1 MFCSGVSIV
10 DFCKS
15 KYGIGNS
22 LILQQTDC
30 LNMQGE
36 SRLKLNNKEKE
47 IFSRENLF
55 STYAKLIFPKN

>member
-55 STYAKLIFPKN
+55 ST

>member
-1 MFCSGVSIV
+1 MFCCGVSIV
-10 DFCKS
+10 DFCTS
-15 KYGIGNS
+15 KYGLGNS
-22 LILQQTDC
+22 SILQQTDC

-36 SRLKLNNKEKE
+36 SRLKFNKKKE